1 MWSKEAISMK
11 KEKRYLYLDDFEHRL
26 AIAGMNHFRN
36 CLIRT
41 GKPTEDVNALL
52 IKLMKAKAK
61 RRPRR
66 SFP

>member
-1 MWSKEAISMK
+1 MK

-41 GKPTEDVNALL
+41 GKPTEDVDALL
-52 IKLMKAKAK
+52 LKLLKAPNRKIKH
-61 RRPRR
+61 
-66 SFP
+66 